1 MKIAVATL
9 VSLSLVGMLSAADK
23 ARSIVEVR
31 PGMDVQRMLDA
42 VASGSEL
49 LFKAGDYPIDTAL
62 HVSNKTDFVIRGEL
76 GTRFVIRFSP
86 VEAKRTSADGFLCDG
101 CRGLTFERISFTT
114 DRPVNCNGTV
124 VAVDPEH
131 DRYDVLVDEGFPL
144 DAGQVLA
151 ATDTVTADGVP
162 DFVIQSYSDTPY
174 EIVGERT
181 IRVSGPRRS
190 WSPKWRY
197 DYSKLKKGQ
206 RIVYRYMRS
215 GRHVFRLS
223 NCEDMVFR
231 DVNLERY
238 ASFGVRICPR
248 SRNATFE
255 RFTVLSPAGAKE
267 LMPGNV
273 DGIHVQGMSGKLVL
287 KDCHFKGLGDDALN
301 VHSLAG
307 FVKTYDDRSGDID
320 IRRHDRNAGVV
331 LHDDRWAGAGDEILV
346 YDPKTFLEKG
356 RFVISSHRRG
366 RGRVTKLVGD
376 LAVGDVLANNSF
388 NPQVIVSGCVFENSS
403 SRGVLL
409 QSQNMLVENCR
420 FSGHI
425 HAGILI
431 APDIKMWNEVGPA
444 RNVEIRNCEFTRC
457 GIGSMM
463 SNLGAIVIK
472 ASHDVGAA
480 EYPAGVH
487 GGIVIRDSYFHDNG
501 TRGVYV
507 SAVRGLT
514 LANNRFERNAIAPDR
529 LAEFPEV
536 RMVNCEDVEVAK

>member
-1 MKIAVATL
+1 MPKVAIVAAL
-9 VSLSLVGMLSAADK
+9 VFMIGVGTSLAGSEGRQVVH
-23 ARSIVEVR
+23 VE
-31 PGMDVQRMLDA
+31 PGSDVQRVLDA
-42 VASGSEL
+42 AFSGTEV
-49 LFKAGDYPIDTAL
+49 LFKAGDYPIETAL
-62 HVSNKTDFVIRGEL
+62 YVSNKTDFVVRGEP
-76 GTRFVIRFSP
+76 GARFVIRFSP
-86 VEAKRTSADGFLCDG
+86 EDAKKRSAQGFICDN
-101 CRGLTFERISFTT
+101 CKGLTFERISFTT

-124 VAVDPEH
+124 VAVNPES
-131 DRYDVLVDEGFPL
+131 DSYDVLIDEGFPI
-144 DAGQVLA
+144 DPKQVIA
-151 ATDTVTADGVP
+151 ATDTVTPDGVP
-162 DFVIQSYSDTPY
+162 DFVIQCYDDTPY

-181 IRVSGPRRS
+181 IRVRGPRRS

-206 RIVYRYMRS
+206 RIIYRYMKS

-238 ASFGVRICPR
+238 ASFGVRICAR

-255 RFTVLSPAGAKE
+255 RFTVMAPAGAKE

-287 KDCHFKGLGDDALN
+287 KDCHFRGLGDDALN

-307 FVKTYDDRSGDID
+307 FVKAYDSVTGDID
-320 IRRHDRNAGVV
+320 IRRHDRRVGEIMHEDA
-331 LHDDRWAGAGDEILV
+331 WAQTGDEIIV

-356 RFVISSHRRG
+356 RFVISGHRRG
-366 RGRVTKLVGD
+366 HGRVTGLSGD
-376 LAVGDVLANNSF
+376 LAVGDVLANNAF
-388 NPQVIVSGCVFENSS
+388 NPQVVVSGCVFENSS

-425 HAGILI
+425 HAGVLI
-431 APDIKMWNEVGPA
+431 APDIKVWNEVGPA
-444 RNVEIRNCEFTRC
+444 KNVEIRNCEFSRC

-463 SNLGAIVIK
+463 ANLGAIVIK

-487 GGIVIRDSYFHDNG
+487 DGIVIRDNYFHDNG
-501 TRGVYV
+501 TRGIYV
-507 SAVRGLT
+507 SAVKGLT
-514 LANNRFERNAIAPDR
+514 ISGNRFERNAVAPDG
-529 LAEFPEV
+529 LKEFPDV
-536 RMVNCEDVEVAK
+536 RTVNCEKK